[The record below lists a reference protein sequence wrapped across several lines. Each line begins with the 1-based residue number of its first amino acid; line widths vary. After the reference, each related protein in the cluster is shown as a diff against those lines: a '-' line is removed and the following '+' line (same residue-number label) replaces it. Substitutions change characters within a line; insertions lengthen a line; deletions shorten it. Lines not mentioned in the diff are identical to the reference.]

1 MSPHGSSFHARL
13 PASAWPSLLPRLGV
27 RMLTDQPRLSCLAPA
42 SSDQC
47 QGPYKTAAELAAG
60 PFWPMSDELSVVLR
74 YLSPRDVLQLR
85 ASSKFFEG
93 ALVDGR

>member
-1 MSPHGSSFHARL
+1 
-13 PASAWPSLLPRLGV
+13 
-27 RMLTDQPRLSCLAPA
+27 
-42 SSDQC
+42 
-47 QGPYKTAAELAAG
+47 
-60 PFWPMSDELSVVLR
+60 MSDELSVVLR